1 MLLDDGGFLVAKA
14 ERRVTLTVYT
24 ALQPLQ
30 RCAGKPLLQTPLVHA
45 AVLLAEMQFQHAAAG
60 LWWTVAEPECCLAE

>member
-24 ALQPLQ
+24 VLQPLQ
-30 RCAGKPLLQTPLVHA
+30 RCAGKPLLHTLLAHA
-45 AVLLAEMQFQHAAAG
+45 AVA
-60 LWWTVAEPECCLAE
+60 VAMSGEQYAC